1 MTSAHASAERLE
13 ISHDEQGRA
22 SEENASPAI
31 VTCESSHASSESTFG
46 ENATA
51 LIKAWPAGIV
61 SEKLK
66 PIATPWYPTILR
78 LAPLSGL
85 GALLLAV
92 GLLIASYAILAASN
106 GDEISSWKFEPN
118 VYLAIFTGK

>member
-1 MTSAHASAERLE
+1 MSAENANPPA
-13 ISHDEQGRA
+13 A
-22 SEENASPAI
+22 SR
-31 VTCESSHASSESTFG
+31 ESSHDSSDSIFREG
-46 ENATA
+46 VTA
-51 LIKAWPAGIV
+51 PSKAWPERGL
-61 SEKLK
+61 SDQMK
-66 PIATPWYPTILR
+66 PFATPWHPTILR

-106 GDEISSWKFEPN
+106 SHDISSWKFEPN